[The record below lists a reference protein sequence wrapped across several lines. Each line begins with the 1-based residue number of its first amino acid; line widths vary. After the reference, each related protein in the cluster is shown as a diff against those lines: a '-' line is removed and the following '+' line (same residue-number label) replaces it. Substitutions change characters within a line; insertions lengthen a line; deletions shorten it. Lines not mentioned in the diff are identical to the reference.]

1 VVEKVIQSQISGQ
14 YAIDKYKYKSFS
26 EEELVEPPKHTHIQ
40 KHVLKDFDS
49 EPKVHVKQHEEPKHH
64 EEPPREDPVLK
75 SQVESLLTKIDELSS
90 SLVKMEMQME
100 KQEQDFSNRLEEDKK
115 RAYDDGFNAAKA
127 QMQSDFAAKIEAND
141 AMLTSSVKKLEE
153 SADGFGKKMGELE
166 ESLAKTAVSIAEQV
180 IKKEVSENSSK
191 IAVAL
196 TSELLSKLKG
206 ASRIKIKANK
216 EDVERIRA
224 SLSQDSKITIEEDDA
239 IQKGGVIVLSDIG
252 NLDGNIN
259 ARFLKVKEDLLG
271 DNG

>member
-1 VVEKVIQSQISGQ
+1 MTEKVIQSQTSGK
-14 YAIDKYKYKSFS
+14 YSIDRYKYKTFS
-26 EEELVEPPKHTHIQ
+26 EEEIM
-40 KHVLKDFDS
+40 
-49 EPKVHVKQHEEPKHH
+49 EPKHAHIERHTLRDFEHEQKTHVKHSEEPRH
-64 EEPPREDPVLK
+64 EEPREDPVLK
-75 SQVESLLTKIDELSS
+75 SQVESLLTKIDELST

-100 KQEQDFSNRLEEDKK
+100 KQQQDFSARLEEDKK
-115 RAYDDGFNAAKA
+115 RAYEDGFNAAKA
-127 QMQSDFAAKIEAND
+127 QMEGDFTSKIEAND
-141 AMLTSSVKKLEE
+141 AMLASSVKKLEE
-153 SADGFGKKMGELE
+153 SVDSFDKKMGEVE

-180 IKKEVSENSSK
+180 IKKEVGENSSK

-196 TSELLSKLKG
+196 TNELLSKLKG

-216 EDVERIRA
+216 KDVERIRA

-239 IQKGGVIVLSDIG
+239 IQKGGVIVLSDVG